1 MNHAQSMTRTQE
13 ATVQQNALQAAMLKA
28 SNEAAAKASNVTP
41 IDKNQMVAIVPR
53 VGILGEQLA
62 FLPNT
67 VNYDAGTIEYWNMKK
82 GQKPQVAPLEFYKVS
97 KPVDDKTVS
106 AHISGA
112 FAKEFGHQHILSRE
126 RLVKRTVQRDNEGN
140 ANTVDVEAYKERL
153 IASITKAIRET
164 M

>member
-1 MNHAQSMTRTQE
+1 MQAQTTAQQSTT
-13 ATVQQNALQAAMLKA
+13 QQNALQAAMLKA
-28 SNEAAAKASNVTP
+28 SNEAAVKASNVTP

-67 VNYDAGTIEYWNMKK
+67 VNYDKGTIEYWNMKK

-97 KPVDDKTVS
+97 KPVDDKSVA

-126 RLVKRTVQRDNEGN
+126 RLVKRTVGRDTEGN
-140 ANTVDVEAYKERL
+140 ANTVDIENFKSRL
-153 IASITKAIRET
+153 KAAIIKAIDD

>member
-1 MNHAQSMTRTQE
+1 MNHQPQTAVQASHSVQSS
-13 ATVQQNALQAAMLKA
+13 LQAAMLKA
-28 SNEAAAKASNVTP
+28 SNEAAAKAPNVTP

-67 VNYDAGTIEYWNMKK
+67 VNYEAGTIEYWNMKK

-140 ANTVDVEAYKERL
+140 ANTVDIENFKSRL
-153 IASITKAIRET
+153 KAAIIKAIDD